1 MSRRHS
7 DGVQVAVNKL
17 SDLLKNTV
25 FTLYLAILNE
35 S

>member
-7 DGVQVAVNKL
+7 DGVQVAVNIL